1 MAEAT
6 PRSKTRY
13 WILLLIGATITPLL
27 LVSIVILQQFYAA
40 HQERAT
46 THLEELVT
54 KHKQNID
61 GFLDAKLGDIRML
74 ANSSDFEELSQ
85 EWFLEDRLGALRRLY
100 EPVTVDLGVI
110 DESGIQVAY
119 AGPFRLDRAD
129 YADASWFQQAMQREY
144 FISDVF
150 PGLRGFPHFIVAVR
164 STREGKPWILRATID
179 LVAFNEL
186 VEDLR
191 NSSRTGSAFILNNAG
206 EFQIKPPDDLMP
218 DPAFLDELLSADF
231 AEQDGIRVMQ
241 RRDLNGEKNIY
252 LATSLKGGN
261 WRLVY
266 QQAAN
271 EAFAEFHS
279 ARNVTMLIIFL
290 GGLASIA
297 VAFLLA
303 RKTVSAIAEAEQ
315 RTQILSQQ
323 MVETGKLA
331 SVGELAAGIAH
342 EINNPVAIMVEEAG
356 WIGDLMEDDD
366 WGTSENLQEFRR
378 ALQQIKTQGDRCKQ
392 ITHKLLSFARKTDER
407 TQEVD
412 PRAIVEETVAV
423 SAQRAKYANVEMTTV
438 FEPDLPTI
446 RGSLSELQQV
456 LLNLI
461 NNAVDAMWPNGG
473 TLEIAVKHLGDDLW
487 IHVKDSGPGIPE
499 ANLEKIFDPFFT
511 TKPVGKGTGLGL
523 SICYGIVTRMG
534 GEIDAISEI
543 GSGTEFRIRLP
554 LYREGEEENGSE
566 TAEAG
571 RGSEA

>member
-1 MAEAT
+1 MAEAAQG
-6 PRSKTRY
+6 PRKRY
-13 WILLLIGATITPLL
+13 WILLIIGATVTPLL

-46 THLEELVT
+46 THLEELVA

-61 GFLDAKLGDIRML
+61 GFLDAKLADIRML
-74 ANSSDFEELSQ
+74 ASSSDFEELSQ
-85 EWFLEDRLGALRRLY
+85 EWFLEDRLGALGRVY
-100 EPVTVDLGVI
+100 EPVFVDLGVI

-129 YADASWFQQAMQREY
+129 YSDASWFQSAMQHEY

-164 STREGKPWILRATID
+164 STWNGKPWILRATID
-179 LVAFNEL
+179 LVAFNDL

-191 NSSRTGSAFILNNAG
+191 NSQTGSAFILNRAG
-206 EFQIKPPDDLMP
+206 EFQIEPPDYLMP
-218 DPAFLDELLSADF
+218 DPEFLDELLSADF

-241 RRDLNGEKNIY
+241 RRDQNGRRNIY
-252 LATSLKGGN
+252 LATALKGGN

-266 QQAAN
+266 QQSAN

-290 GGLASIA
+290 GGLASVA

-303 RKTVSAIAEAEQ
+303 RKTVSAISKAEHH
-315 RTQILSQQ
+315 TQLLSQQ

-366 WGTSENLQEFRR
+366 WGTPENLQEFRR

-412 PRAIVEETVAV
+412 PRALVEETVAV
-423 SAQRAKYANVEMTTV
+423 SAQRAKYANVEMTTA
-438 FEPDLPTI
+438 FEPGLPTI
-446 RGSLSELQQV
+446 RASLSELQQV

-461 NNAVDAMWPNGG
+461 NNALDAMWPNGG
-473 TLEIAVKHLGDDLW
+473 TLEIAVRHVGDDVW
-487 IHVKDSGPGIPE
+487 IHVSDNGPGIPE

-534 GEIDAISEI
+534 GEIDAKSEI
-543 GSGTEFRIRLP
+543 GVGTEFRIRLP
-554 LYREGEEENGSE
+554 REHEE
-566 TAEAG
+566 AEAEEQ
-571 RGSEA
+571 EAAVGGGEKA